1 MVSESHGDPMP
12 APVKPLG
19 RIGGYTTPPSERAAL
34 DQTDLRLL
42 LLLSEDARIS
52 QRSLARELGM
62 SAPAVADRLARLHRQ
77 GVIEGYGVRLNW
89 SALGYP
95 TIVYLTVTAAQGYE
109 QGTIMSQLAG
119 LPEVEEVML
128 VTGDIDM
135 LVRVRV
141 RDHTHLRDLLIN
153 RVWQIEG
160 IQRTETSLS
169 IAEMKS
175 KNHVSELLADMI
187 GPAEPGS
194 GNPAAAESPS
204 REAEADS

>member
-1 MVSESHGDPMP
+1 MTAHGEGK
-12 APVKPLG
+12 PVLPLAS
-19 RIGGYTTPPSERAAL
+19 IGGFAAEPSAPAQL
-34 DQTDLRLL
+34 DIVDLKLL
-42 LLLSEDARIS
+42 KLLSDDSRTS

-77 GVIEGYGVRLNW
+77 GVITGYGVRLDW

-95 TIVYLTVTAAQGYE
+95 TTVYLTVTAVQGYE
-109 QGTIMSQLAG
+109 QGTIMARLGA

-153 RVWQIEG
+153 GVWQIEG
-160 IQRTETSLS
+160 IQRTETSLT
-169 IAEMKS
+169 IAEMKP
-175 KNHVSELLADMI
+175 KNTASELLAHMI
-187 GPAEPGS
+187 ARETPNGDQLTGS
-194 GNPAAAESPS
+194 
-204 REAEADS
+204 

>member
-1 MVSESHGDPMP
+1 MTVGAHGDSS
-12 APVKPLG
+12 AGAVRPLG
-19 RIGGYTTPPSERAAL
+19 SIGGYAAVPSERAAL
-34 DQTDLRLL
+34 DATDLRLL

-52 QRSLARELGM
+52 QRSIARELGM
-62 SAPAVADRLARLHRQ
+62 SPPAVADRLARLHRQ
-77 GVIEGYGVRLNW
+77 GVITGYGVRLNW

-95 TIVYLTVTAAQGYE
+95 TTVYLTVTAVQGYE
-109 QGTIMSQLAG
+109 QGTIMARLAA

-153 RVWQIEG
+153 SVWQIEG

-169 IAEMKS
+169 IAEMKP
-175 KNHVSELLADMI
+175 KNTASELLADMI
-187 GPAEPGS
+187 ARATGPATDDETG
-194 GNPAAAESPS
+194 AAG
-204 REAEADS
+204 

>member
-1 MVSESHGDPMP
+1 VGDGS
-12 APVKPLG
+12 APPVRPLG
-19 RIGGYTTPPSERAAL
+19 SIGGYAAVPSERATL
-34 DQTDLRLL
+34 DATDLRLL
-42 LLLSEDARIS
+42 LLLSDDARIS

-62 SAPAVADRLARLHRQ
+62 SPPAVADRLARLHRQ
-77 GVIEGYGVRLNW
+77 GVITGYGVRLNW

-95 TIVYLTVTAAQGYE
+95 TIVYLTVTAMHGHE
-109 QGTIMSQLAG
+109 QGTIMAALAA

-153 RVWQIEG
+153 SVWQIEG

-169 IAEMKS
+169 IAEMKP
-175 KNHVSELLADMI
+175 KNTASELLADMI
-187 GPAEPGS
+187 ARATGPATDDEGET
-194 GNPAAAESPS
+194 G
-204 REAEADS
+204 